1 MADTLGIVI
10 ISVVYRHT
18 PDWPHPAQNQDAED
32 AMAYIENN
40 ASNLG
45 IDVSSGLGVLGISA
59 GAGLAAAMAI
69 RDCSHFRLITS
80 VTLSIPWLIHVEN
93 YPFEMFSSADTSSK
107 TQCRDAP
114 VIPWPR
120 LKMFSDL
127 VDGGHDGSASKDP
140 LLNAALRPD
149 KELRGWPKTAILVAG
164 MDPLRDDGL
173 LLATRLKALK

>member
-1 MADTLGIVI
+1 MADSLGIVI
-10 ISVVYRHT
+10 ISVIYRHT

-32 AMAYIENN
+32 AMAYIENDN
-40 ASNLG
+40 SHLG
-45 IDVSSGLGVLGISA
+45 IDISAGLGVLGISA

-69 RDCSHFRLITS
+69 RDRSHRRLINS

-93 YPFEMFSSADTSSK
+93 YPLEIFSSPDKSSK
-107 TQCRDAP
+107 IQCRDAP

-127 VDGGHDGSASKDP
+127 VDGGHQNSMCDDP

-149 KELRGWPKTAILVAG
+149 EDLLELPKTAILVAG

-173 LLATRLKALK
+173 LLATRLKTLG